1 MILFLEIKKYLFIM
15 MNGDWGLE
23 KINENIFKLTIN
35 INKQNII
42 FNIFKFF

>member
-1 MILFLEIKKYLFIM
+1 MKE
-15 MNGDWGLE
+15 LE
-23 KINENIFKLTIN
+23 KINENIFILIIN

>member
-1 MILFLEIKKYLFIM
+1 MKE
-15 MNGDWGLE
+15 LE
-23 KINENIFKLTIN
+23 KINENIFKLIIN